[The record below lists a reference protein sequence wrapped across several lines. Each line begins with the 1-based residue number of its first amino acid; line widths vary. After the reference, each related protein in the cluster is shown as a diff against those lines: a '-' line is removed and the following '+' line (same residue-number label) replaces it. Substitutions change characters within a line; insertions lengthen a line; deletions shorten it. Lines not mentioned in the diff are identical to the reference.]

1 MHRRYLAKLSAVASR
16 VASRAASRGPGRQR
30 LAAWLDTFVAD
41 FVQQLPADEALRF
54 LFDLDERLYRLQGR
68 QSIRY
73 GGGIHTKHRHL
84 RYHDFFTE
92 RVSRTETVLDIGC
105 GHGAVSHAIATR
117 TGASVTGIDLSSD
130 NIELARSRHA
140 AAGVEYLCGD
150 ALTDL
155 PRGHY
160 DVVVMSNVLEHIE
173 HRVVFLQTMMEAAT
187 PRRLLF
193 RVPLFERDWR
203 VPLKRELGVQWRLDR
218 THYTEYTNESFLQE
232 MEDARLTVVHL
243 EVRWGEIW
251 CELRPQ

>member
-1 MHRRYLAKLSAVASR
+1 MLTRLITLLSAA
-16 VASRAASRGPGRQR
+16 ASRAPDRRTLAS
-30 LAAWLDTFVAD
+30 WMETFVAD
-41 FVQQLPADEALRF
+41 YARRLPADEALRF

-68 QSIRY
+68 HAIRY

-92 RVSRTETVLDIGC
+92 RVQRTETVLDIGC
-105 GHGAVSHAIATR
+105 GHGAVAHAIALR
-117 TGASVTGIDLSSD
+117 TGAAVTGIDLSPD
-130 NIELARSRHA
+130 HIRLARQRHA
-140 AAGVEYLCGD
+140 APGVEYICGD

-173 HRVVFLQTMMEAAT
+173 HRVEFLRRMLEAAT
-187 PRRLLF
+187 PHRLLF

-203 VPLKRELGVQWRLDR
+203 VPLKRELGMQWRLDR
-218 THYTEYTNESFLQE
+218 THFTEYTNESFLAE
-232 MEDARLTVVHL
+232 MEEAGLAVTHL

-251 CELRPQ
+251 CELRPG